1 MFYLFAGH
9 DYYPEGG
16 FNDFK
21 GSFISLELAIAN
33 LNQITNEALER
44 KDYQSEVQ
52 WFQVV
57 RIEYDGWGI
66 AAKGWSR
73 GGTDDSYKLVD
84 VTADEDKTRRVLWMP
99 VNGGMK

>member
-21 GSFISLELAIAN
+21 GSFTSLELAIAD
-33 LNQITNEALER
+33 LNQITTKALER
-44 KDYQSEVQ
+44 KDYQSEVH

-57 RIEYDGWGI
+57 RIKHDGWGI
-66 AAKGWSR
+66 AAEGWLR
-73 GGTDDSYKLVD
+73 GRADSSHKLVD
-84 VTADEDKTRRVLWMP
+84 VTADEDKTRRFMWMP
-99 VNGGMK
+99 VNGEMK